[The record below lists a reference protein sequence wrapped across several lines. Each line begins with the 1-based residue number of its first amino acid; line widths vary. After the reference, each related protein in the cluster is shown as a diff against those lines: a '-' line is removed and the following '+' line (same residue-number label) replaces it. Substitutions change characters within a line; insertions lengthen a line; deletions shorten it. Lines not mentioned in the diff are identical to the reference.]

1 MKSAPELFRGDHSQI
16 RTFLDHYECLCAL
29 HNVVDDQEKVDSIL
43 HYCSTR
49 VQEIIKGMTHFHV
62 PNWDELK
69 NDLLKHF
76 DADLSDERFYEK
88 DLKNF
93 VTIVLPS
100 LSSRCLSIPPI
111 LWS

>member
-16 RTFLDHYECLCAL
+16 STFLDHYERLCAL

-43 HYCSTR
+43 RYCSTR
-49 VQEIIKGMTHFHV
+49 VQEIIEGMTHFHV